1 MSELVRE
8 YTAHFFDK
16 SKFNKNN
23 CVEEE
28 EEEMSR
34 KVEEELNL
42 TLNPTSLLEK
52 GFIKKAMPLDRI
64 G

>member
-28 EEEMSR
+28 EMSR

-52 GFIKKAMPLDRI
+52 GIIKKAMPLDRI

>member
-16 SKFNKNN
+16 SKFIKGKKA
-23 CVEEE
+23 EEDE
-28 EEEMSR
+28 VTR
-34 KVEEELNL
+34 KAEEELNL

-52 GFIKKAMPLDRI
+52 GPIKPAERH